1 MGISVSRQTDLV
13 DNEYLQK
20 FVGKA
25 HIPVTDD
32 AFWTNFLQFHIALPN
47 NRSVEFLDINT
58 HLLMCFFVY
67 LILLIE

>member
-32 AFWTNFLQFHIALPN
+32 AFWANFLQFHIPLPN
-47 NRSVEFLDINT
+47 NRSVVLFADVFL
-58 HLLMCFFVY
+58 HLSYSF
-67 LILLIE
+67 E

>member
-1 MGISVSRQTDLV
+1 MGISVSSQTDLV

-25 HIPVTDD
+25 HVPVTDD

-47 NRSVEFLDINT
+47 NRSVELFVYPL
-58 HLLMCFFVY
+58 LLMCC
-67 LILLIE
+67 